1 MACMTA
7 PASLGKD
14 YVFYFRPEQ
23 GTGTDSGAKWRMQQ
37 AAKRLLPENGRFQ
50 ACNHNPKKRAHG
62 VAVYTRE
69 DAAWLSGV
77 YQCGSVWICPICA
90 RRVAEN
96 RREEIQTAINNAIKR
111 GWGVALV
118 TLTFPHGAGDVL
130 TDILDKFTKAQS
142 DFKSGR
148 AAASLRA
155 GIGYIGEIR
164 TLEVTNGK
172 NGFHPHTH
180 SIWISKKQL
189 THEEGKALESEL
201 FELWLAA
208 CVKRGLPA
216 PTREHGVDVR
226 VARHDVAEYVS
237 KWGFAAELA
246 GGVSKRGKNG
256 SRNPWQLLDDAAKGD
271 KNAARLWRIFA
282 LAFFGKRQLFW
293 SKRKTGKKIRVPI
306 FELGLITGKRVKIG
320 ERVRDEWISLRD
332 ELGLAPELTDQELL
346 DLDDAKPDRVMV
358 ALLDF
363 DTWHVVRKS
372 ESQADVLRLALT
384 DRREMFALLNHLRS
398 TVTMEDGRP
407 PGPREDW
414 EL

>member
-1 MACMTA
+1 MNA

-14 YVFYFRPEQ
+14 YVFCFQSQE
-23 GTGTDSGAKWRMQQ
+23 TTDTDSGAKWRLQM
-37 AAKRLLPENGRFQ
+37 AAKRLLPENGRFL
-50 ACNHNPKKRAHG
+50 ACNHNTKRRAHG

-77 YQCGSVWICPICA
+77 YQCGSVWICPVCA
-90 RRVAEN
+90 RRVAEG

-148 AAASLRA
+148 AAAAVRS

-164 TLEVTNGK
+164 TLEVTHGQH
-172 NGFHPHTH
+172 GFHPHTH
-180 SIWISKKQL
+180 SLWISEKQL
-189 THEEGKALESEL
+189 TKEEGEALESEL
-201 FELWLAA
+201 FGLWLSA
-208 CVKRGLPA
+208 CLKRGLPA
-216 PTREHGVDVR
+216 PVREHGVDVR
-226 VARHDVAEYVS
+226 VARHDIAEYVS

-256 SRNPWQLLDDAAKGD
+256 SRNPWQLLADAAEGD
-271 KNAARLWRIFA
+271 KDAARLWRIFA
-282 LAFFGKRQLFW
+282 QAFFGKRQLFW
-293 SKRKTGKKIRVPI
+293 SKRKTGKKIKKPI
-306 FELGLITGKRVKIG
+306 FEKGPITGKRVKVG
-320 ERVRDEWISLRD
+320 ERVCDEWISLRA
-332 ELGLAPELTDQELL
+332 ELGLAPELTDQQVL

-358 ALLDF
+358 VLLDF
-363 DTWHVVRKS
+363 DSWHVVRKS

-384 DRREMFALLNHLRS
+384 DRRGMFALLNHLRS
-398 TVTMEDGRP
+398 TVPMEDGRP
-407 PGPREDW
+407 PGVREDW
-414 EL
+414 EQ